1 MANKTSSERV
11 SVKSYHVAYLRQV
24 GAQIGTDDLSE
35 VINHVLA
42 CLKQGCNGMPQ
53 GQALATTEKRD
64 ASHISPNST
73 QTPVDDDALAE
84 SLGDLLAA

>member
-1 MANKTSSERV
+1 MPNKTSSERV
-11 SVKSYHVAYLRQV
+11 SIKSYHVPYLRQV
-24 GAQIGTDDLSE
+24 GEQIGTDDLSE
-35 VINHVLA
+35 VVNHVLA

-53 GQALATTEKRD
+53 SQAMAITEKR
-64 ASHISPNST
+64 SHISPNST

>member
-1 MANKTSSERV
+1 MPNKTSSERV
-11 SVKSYHVAYLRQV
+11 SIKSYHVPYLRQV
-24 GAQIGTDDLSE
+24 GEQIGTDDLSE
-35 VINHVLA
+35 VVNHVLA

-53 GQALATTEKRD
+53 AMAPTQKG
-64 ASHISPNST
+64 HISPNST

>member
-11 SVKSYHVAYLRQV
+11 SIKSYHVPYLRQV
-24 GAQIGTDDLSE
+24 GEQIGTDDLSE
-35 VINHVLA
+35 VVNHVLA

-53 GQALATTEKRD
+53 GQAMPPTQKR
-64 ASHISPNST
+64 HISPNST
-73 QTPVDDDALAE
+73 QTPVDDDALAA

>member
-11 SVKSYHVAYLRQV
+11 SIKSYHVPYLRQV
-24 GAQIGTDDLSE
+24 GEQIGTDDLSE

-42 CLKQGCNGMPQ
+42 CLKQGCNGMPK
-53 GQALATTEKRD
+53 ALAPTQKRT
-64 ASHISPNST
+64 HISPNPT
-73 QTPVDDDALAE
+73 HPLVDDDALAD

>member
-1 MANKTSSERV
+1 MPNKTSSERV
-11 SVKSYHVAYLRQV
+11 SIKSYHVPYLRQV
-24 GAQIGTDDLSE
+24 GEQIGTDDLSE
-35 VINHVLA
+35 VVNHVLA

-53 GQALATTEKRD
+53 GQAMAPTQKR
-64 ASHISPNST
+64 HISPNPT

>member
-1 MANKTSSERV
+1 MPNKTSSERV
-11 SVKSYHVAYLRQV
+11 SIKSYHVPYLRQV
-24 GAQIGTDDLSE
+24 GEQIGTDDLSE

-53 GQALATTEKRD
+53 GQAMAPSEKR
-64 ASHISPNST
+64 SHNPTNST
-73 QTPVDDDALAE
+73 YPPVDDDALAE

>member
-1 MANKTSSERV
+1 MPNKTSSERV
-11 SVKSYHVAYLRQV
+11 SIKSYHVPYLRQV
-24 GAQIGTDDLSE
+24 GEQIGTDDLSE
-35 VINHVLA
+35 VVNHVLA

-53 GQALATTEKRD
+53 GQAMAITEKR
-64 ASHISPNST
+64 SHISPNST